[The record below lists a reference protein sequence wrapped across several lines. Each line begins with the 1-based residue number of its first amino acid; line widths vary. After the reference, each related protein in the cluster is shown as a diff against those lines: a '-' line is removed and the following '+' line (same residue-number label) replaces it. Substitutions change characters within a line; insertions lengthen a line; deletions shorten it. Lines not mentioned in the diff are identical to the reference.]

1 VADYK
6 QLAIDHR
13 NSYVK
18 GISFPR
24 EICILVE
31 LSDSQF
37 AALPVVRSMGVTLFD
52 WQWAERAHI
61 STSCELLYVVSGEV
75 ELHLHGRRHHAGPGD
90 LLLVPSGTEHRDDF
104 DLDAGLQVFMVS
116 FHWDAEEE
124 FFRQVS
130 NEILRGLPAYRKAE
144 IAAQVERLHRDT
156 HGDAPADLLV
166 ARARLFTILMLILR
180 EAAGTP
186 AEEKPDAGGRRR
198 RALTLAARRYLDRN
212 YAQPLSLEDVARALD
227 VSPFYLS
234 HVFSEENDF
243 SLIAYLTTVRM
254 EKARELL
261 QAGAKNVS
269 EVARGVG
276 YENSNYFSKVFRRHF
291 GFPPSE
297 LRAE

>member
-1 VADYK
+1 MV
-6 QLAIDHR
+6 LT
-13 NSYVK
+13 
-18 GISFPR
+18 
-24 EICILVE
+24 
-31 LSDSQF
+31 DSQF
-37 AALPVVRSMGVTLFD
+37 AELPTVRSMGVTLFD
-52 WQWAERAHI
+52 WQWAERAHV
-61 STSCELLYVVSGEV
+61 STFCELLYVISGRV
-75 ELHLHGRRHHAGPGD
+75 ELHLHGQKYHAGPGD

-116 FHWDAEEE
+116 FHWAAEDE

-156 HGDAPADLLV
+156 HSDTPTDLLV

-180 EAAGTP
+180 EVAATP
-186 AEEKPDAGGRRR
+186 AEEKQAAHGRR
-198 RALTLAARRYLDRN
+198 RALMLSARRYLERN
-212 YAQPLSLEDVARALD
+212 YARPIALEDVAKALD

-234 HVFSEENDF
+234 HVFSEENEF
-243 SLIAYLTTVRM
+243 SLFAYLTTVRM

-269 EVARGVG
+269 EVARAVG
-276 YENSNYFSKVFRRHF
+276 YENGNYFAKVFRKHF
-291 GFPPSE
+291 GHPPSD